1 MKKIRRE
8 ELKKIVADS
17 YELTAVQ
24 FDSTR
29 SKIAAAD
36 FQWAANQIGTDDEI
50 FDAGCGNG
58 RLLDYLSNDFG
69 QYLGFDQSE
78 HLISLAQQRH
88 PNYQFLVGDLS
99 DLSILPSDRFS
110 IIFCSAVI
118 SHLPGRRERRQ
129 LLKSFLRL
137 SRSHGRLIINVWK
150 LEGRYRRK
158 LWRIWWLKLTG
169 RHPYG
174 WRDLIFPWKNS
185 EGNTVSPRYYHAFT
199 RRGFRREIRQSGW
212 QIESVRDDRFN
223 YWLIAKKN
231 S

>member
-58 RLLDYLSNDFG
+58 RLLDYITNRPE

-78 HLISLAQQRH
+78 SLISLARQRH
-88 PNYQFLVGDLS
+88 PAYQFLVGDLS
-99 DLSILPSDRFS
+99 DLSSLPSGRFS

-118 SHLPGRRERRQ
+118 SHLPGCRERRQ
-129 LLKSFLRL
+129 LLRSFLRL
-137 SRSHGRLIINVWK
+137 SCPGGRLIINVWK
-150 LEGRYRRK
+150 LEGRYRQK

-185 EGNTVSPRYYHAFT
+185 EGANVSSRYYHAFT
-199 RRGFRREIRQSGW
+199 RWGFRREIRQSGW
-212 QIESVRDDRFN
+212 RIESIRDDRFN
-223 YWLIAKKN
+223 YWLIAKKAA
-231 S
+231 